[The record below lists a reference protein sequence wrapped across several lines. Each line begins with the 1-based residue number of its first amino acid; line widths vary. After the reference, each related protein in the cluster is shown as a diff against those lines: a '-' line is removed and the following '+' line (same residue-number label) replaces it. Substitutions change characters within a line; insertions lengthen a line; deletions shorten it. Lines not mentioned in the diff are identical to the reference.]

1 MLTLSEI
8 LMPNNTGTP
17 ISNTTTQTPTKDKIL
32 WTHFKKQSKSHS
44 PKNFYNFKPFKV
56 PLSKAEIL
64 ASALKRNYYK
74 DMKKP
79 QKSTKLPNSP
89 RKLSPLSTRHET
101 EENPKNL
108 DTSFSLKNVKKV
120 KIPKNHVVFLH
131 SLRNTSEKTEKIN
144 DFSED
149 LSMFE
154 EHPLYSEKFKGKKLE
169 NNGRSSK
176 NSKILHYLL
185 SPKQQSKENLIK
197 IYRLNKKLVETHE
210 DDYQKNAEILT
221 KILELLISNPELYGE
236 VAENLPKIV
245 LKFLFCENERILSFF
260 HEVCNKNVKKT
271 TYIGLIEEIMRNF
284 GLVQQE
290 NRKIIAEKD
299 QKIEEFRSANEKIR
313 ENLLDFEEKWKKD
326 KEIGQKLLEEKAKC
340 FEQTARFLFFRG
352 YFNFFL
358 DKFSSK
364 REKRI
369 EIAR

>member
-8 LMPNNTGTP
+8 LMPNNTGIP

-64 ASALKRNYYK
+64 ASGLKRNY
-74 DMKKP
+74 MKKP

-89 RKLSPLSTRHET
+89 KKLSPLSTRHET

-108 DTSFSLKNVKKV
+108 DTSFFLKNVKKV
-120 KIPKNHVVFLH
+120 KIPRNHVVFLH
-131 SLRNTSEKTEKIN
+131 SLRNTSEKTERIN
-144 DFSED
+144 NFNEFSQD

-169 NNGRSSK
+169 NNGKSSK
-176 NSKILHYLL
+176 NSKILNYLL

-210 DDYQKNAEILT
+210 DDYQNNAEILT
-221 KILELLISNPELYGE
+221 KILELLISSPELYGE

-245 LKFLFCENERILSFF
+245 FKFLFCENERILSFF

-299 QKIEEFRSANEKIR
+299 KKIEEFRSANEKIR
-313 ENLLDFEEKWKKD
+313 ENLLEFEEKGKKV
-326 KEIGQKLLEEKAKC
+326 KEIGQKLLEEKAQC
-340 FEQTARFLFFRG
+340 FEKTARFLFFRG

-364 REKRI
+364 
-369 EIAR
+369 